1 MYQAQKLKKKLK
13 KPIKKIIKIIKGKH
27 FKLIQMRKV
36 NALVINQDI
45 GIKVK
50 KVQADLN
57 EYGNFNSL
65 VW

>member
-1 MYQAQKLKKKLK
+1 M
-13 KPIKKIIKIIKGKH
+13 KKIIKIIKGKH

-45 GIKVK
+45 GIKLK

-57 EYGNFNSL
+57 EYGNFNIL